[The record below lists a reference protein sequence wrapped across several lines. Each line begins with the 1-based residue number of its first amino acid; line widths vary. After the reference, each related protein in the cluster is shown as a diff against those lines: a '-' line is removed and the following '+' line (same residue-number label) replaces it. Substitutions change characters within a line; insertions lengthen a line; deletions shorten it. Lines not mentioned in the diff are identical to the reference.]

1 MNKLIDNNGKLFGKI
16 NLLDFIVLLILVI
29 ALIGGCYKVFFV
41 DNSVYTPEYQR
52 GQITLRLSS
61 MPKERVQ
68 AIKVGDLI
76 RVPKIQD
83 LGEIKDINV
92 VNRIDNVNS
101 VDGAIYAVE
110 NPMQYEVT
118 VVIETDELYFRD
130 DFYYIGDNYKINKG
144 MALDVSNGLLA
155 CKATMLSIDVM
166 E

>member
-16 NLLDFIVLLILVI
+16 NLLDFFVLLILVI
-29 ALIGGCYKVFFV
+29 ALVGGCYKLFFV
-41 DNSVYTPEYQR
+41 DNSVYVPEYQH
-52 GQITLRLSS
+52 GQITLRLAS
-61 MPKERVQ
+61 MPEERVQ

-83 LGEIKDINV
+83 LGKIKDINV
-92 VNRIDNVNS
+92 VNRMDS
-101 VDGAIYAVE
+101 VSSSDGSVYVVE

-130 DFYYIGDNYKINKG
+130 DFYYIGNNYKINKG

-155 CKATMLSIDVM
+155 CKATLLSIDTIK
-166 E
+166 